1 MIGPIGVAVDTRG
14 SVYVVE
20 VGNHRVQKFDPQGK
34 VLLLWGGHGRN
45 QGQFSFPEG
54 IAILGDIVYV
64 SDTLNH
70 RIQKF
75 TTSGAFLAQWQG
87 FGTQNLFSMLP
98 CEWVAGHSSSPP
110 ALVQRVASH
119 SLGDREFQDCIGVA
133 ANAQGEVYVV
143 DAGKH
148 RLLKF
153 DKEGRLLTQ
162 WGRYGSGPGQFWTPL
177 GVEVDREGAVYVA
190 DSGNHRIQKF
200 KTDGTFFT
208 EFGNFGSDPGGLN
221 LPMDLAVS
229 SDGKVY

>member
-20 VGNHRVQKFDPQGK
+20 VGNHRVQKFDSQGK
-34 VLLLWGGHGRN
+34 ALLLWGGQGKN

-153 DKEGRLLTQ
+153 DQ
-162 WGRYGSGPGQFWTPL
+162 
-177 GVEVDREGAVYVA
+177 EGAVYVA

-200 KTDGTFFT
+200 TPDGTFIT
-208 EFGNFGSDPGGLN
+208 EFGEFGENDGQLNFPLGF
-221 LPMDLAVS
+221 AVS
-229 SDGKVY
+229 SDGTAVYVGDTFNQRIQIFTKEISTRPSS